1 MVSKFAIVFVVLLVP
16 ATVLLASYLKTRLNH
31 YAFGCIYDDFL
42 KKERFNPADYLSGG
56 SHWVP
61 NCQICGKYYSLK
73 DKLVPYGLRQWRINR
88 PPRRSKI
95 IRAIAKS
102 KYRDWG
108 AEVNDGTPRDGWEPK
123 YG

>member
-1 MVSKFAIVFVVLLVP
+1 MSQQFFAVISVLLIPVL
-16 ATVLLASYLKTRLNH
+16 VLLSLAGHRRLNH

-42 KKERFNPADYLSGG
+42 KKERFDPADYLSGG

-61 NCQICGKYYSLK
+61 NCQICGKYYSLT

-88 PPRRSKI
+88 PPRRNVI
-95 IRAIAKS
+95 IRTLAKS

-108 AEVNDGTPRDGWEPK
+108 SEVNDGSPRPGWELK
-123 YG
+123 